1 MTMEKAIEE
10 LQSVLEYH
18 ELDPISK
25 EALRHVL
32 SSIAPCRSDTPLMTT
47 DELSITEALERLA
60 LYCQPGGHPC
70 LASTADLRLL
80 VGKVTSDGADVN
92 GARDITEEEIDAE
105 VRRLRAKLPAGSFA
119 KCTPSRRVSSAAG
132 TIARRPYLRRGGAG
146 AGGRGET
153 WSPGEGPR
161 ERVGA

>member
-18 ELDPISK
+18 ELDPLSE

-32 SSIAPCRSDTPLMTT
+32 SSITPSRPDTPPMTT

-60 LYCQPGGHPC
+60 RYCQPGGHSC
-70 LASTADLRLL
+70 LRTTADLRLL
-80 VGKVTSDGADVN
+80 VVKVTSDGADVN
-92 GARDITEEEIDAE
+92 GDIVNTEEEIDAE

-119 KCTPSRRVSSAAG
+119 GCTPTAG
-132 TIARRPYLRRGGAG
+132 
-146 AGGRGET
+146 
-153 WSPGEGPR
+153 
-161 ERVGA
+161 